1 MKETIENLLKQ
12 KLSAS
17 YVEVL
22 DESEQHKGHREM
34 VKSKSGVLARPG
46 NIPPQPTNSGGTHFA
61 VLIVADQFEGK
72 SLIERHRMVHDVL
85 KAQLKDGIHALAIK
99 AYTSQEYSARN

>member
-34 VKSKSGVLARPG
+34 VKSGKAASAVPG
-46 NIPPQPTNSGGTHFA
+46 GRQAGTHFA
-61 VLIVADQFEGK
+61 VLIVADEFEGK

-85 KAQLKDGIHALAIK
+85 KTQLKDGIHALAIK